1 MTQPDSSVHV
11 SSATTSSVQSPLLV
25 AGGGASVV
33 EVRTADVGQARESLR
48 RRRLMIV
55 LSCIVVA
62 IAYLD
67 WKLYTQHPLL
77 PLPHLDPMMVAAFLP
92 IVLISVGMVV
102 YYAAS
107 GR

>member
-1 MTQPDSSVHV
+1 MTRPGSSMHV
-11 SSATTSSVQSPLLV
+11 SSAAMPTVHTPLL
-25 AGGGASVV
+25 AEGGGGGVV

-48 RRRLMIV
+48 RRRLRTV
-55 LSCIVVA
+55 LIAVAVA

-107 GR
+107 G